1 MKRIMNGFIL
11 LFVTRQ
17 SRLKKIL
24 EFDLGGPGYGCD
36 GFMDWTWL
44 VPERL
49 IDLGGPGYGCDGF
62 MDWTWLVP
70 ERLRCWD
77 TVPTVSIFRVGGSL
91 QKWCT

>member
-1 MKRIMNGFIL
+1 MNGFIL

-24 EFDLGGPGYGCD
+24 EF
-36 GFMDWTWL
+36 
-44 VPERL
+44 
-49 IDLGGPGYGCDGF
+49 DLGGPGYGCDGF